1 MNHTGRGG
9 QPQAHSQFNLLTQ
22 PRPQVFQLFF
32 HHRSYQMHA
41 WIFSWTSSS
50 KWEIC
55 RRGKHWMIESIPTY
69 YYVASKRGGRHA
81 HSLGPDRL
89 LTCTQFSQ
97 TPPPYALFTRYF
109 SLTTNQS
116 TVLPSMTYQP
126 SEQGN
131 PYYLP
136 VYHQSLS
143 LLWLAN
149 WRLWIMIAHSVKT
162 TSFSSN
168 WNAMHVLR
176 HISVKISVAKKDS
189 PELL

>member
-1 MNHTGRGG
+1 MMLCLLFDLNHTGRGG
-9 QPQAHSQFNLLTQ
+9 QPQAHSQFNSICSLSLG
-22 PRPQVFQLFF
+22 QVGVSKIFF
-32 HHRSYQMHA
+32 TTEATRCMHES
-41 WIFSWTSSS
+41 FLEPLSSSS

-55 RRGKHWMIESIPTY
+55 WRKTLDGRIHPY
-69 YYVASKRGGRHA
+69 LLLLASKRGGRHA
-81 HSLGPDRL
+81 HSLA
-89 LTCTQFSQ
+89 LTGYSHAHNFH
-97 TPPPYALFTRYF
+97 PP
-109 SLTTNQS
+109 
-116 TVLPSMTYQP
+116 
-126 SEQGN
+126 N
-131 PYYLP
+131 PYYLS